1 MVPMV
6 QMMIWM
12 VMIWMKVKLN
22 LSFEGRISMT
32 KGGKCLTCRKHMV
45 PSGGPGSIH
54 IGWMCAQTAQHV
66 QGTWIDRSLA
76 EKT

>member
-6 QMMIWM
+6 LMMIWM

-45 PSGGPGSIH
+45 P
-54 IGWMCAQTAQHV
+54 
-66 QGTWIDRSLA
+66 
-76 EKT
+76 